1 MSCCPTEE
9 KYGYEGCRFESEVD
23 ENFYCSICYN
33 VLKEPRM
40 CTKNEHVFC
49 LACITQYLSVNSQ
62 TCPECSE
69 HLSED
74 TLRRAPRALN
84 NYLSKLMI
92 NCDYANRGCP
102 EFTCVEELKNHVANC
117 GFSPVLCSKE
127 ECSMVIDKK
136 DRIHHETVLC
146 EYRKFKYYG
155 CEQTQED
162 VKAIKRSLMKLDGEV
177 KAAKRTKLEN
187 NHVDMEKF
195 LGKLEGS
202 LVELDGKVEAENEK
216 IETNNLEMKQLVG
229 RLEGSLV
236 ELDGKVEVA
245 NQKIETNNFEMKQIV
260 GRLEGSLVE
269 LDGKVE
275 ATNQKTENNH
285 VEMEK
290 IVRRL
295 EERLIE
301 LDEKVETMNKRHDEI
316 KQEVKNEVGEVRKEV
331 RDVKENLS
339 KMNKDVD
346 EVKVMVSEMLE
357 KINVLERMNKLPSP
371 TEELLNNLKEDIL
384 VAGGYCLSVKT
395 GKSTEIYSWEKNGWF
410 EAARM
415 NDEHI
420 GASLISYKDQLFVFG
435 GDGSKK
441 IETLDLNELPL
452 KWKKFYGE
460 LPYKCDD
467 HQTVVYQQRII
478 HIGGYISGKSRRSN
492 VISELKL
499 TSPCTMK
506 ELCQMPEPRDCHGA
520 EIIDD
525 KVLILG
531 GQKSHYC
538 KHAID
543 SVLEFDATKNECKE
557 LSPLP
562 HPLTELATVL
572 WRDQVVVLGGR
583 DKNGQVLNDV
593 FMYDCKTGKITVLP
607 SMLEKR
613 YECCSVITGNTIV
626 VMGGINEEDEYLNSV
641 ECFTMGG
648 STWEYL
654 PAMNKARYRAV
665 ADVLPSTRK
674 YV

>member
-1 MSCCPTEE
+1 MPYCPTEE
-9 KYGYEGCRFESEVD
+9 KYGYEDCRFESNVD
-23 ENFYCSICYN
+23 ENFHCSICYN

-202 LVELDGKVEAENEK
+202 LVELDGKVE
-216 IETNNLEMKQLVG
+216 
-229 RLEGSLV
+229 
-236 ELDGKVEVA
+236 VA
-245 NQKIETNNFEMKQIV
+245 NQKIETNNF
-260 GRLEGSLVE
+260 
-269 LDGKVE
+269 
-275 ATNQKTENNH
+275 
-285 VEMEK
+285 EMEK

-420 GASLISYKDQLFVFG
+420 GASLISYKGQLFVFG

-452 KWKKFYGE
+452 KWKKFCGE

-467 HQTVVYQQRII
+467 HQTVVYQQRVI

-520 EIIDD
+520 EILED

-538 KHAID
+538 KHAMD

-626 VMGGINEEDEYLNSV
+626 VMGGINEADEYLNSV

-648 STWEYL
+648 STWDYL

-665 ADVLPSTRK
+665 ADVLPSPHK